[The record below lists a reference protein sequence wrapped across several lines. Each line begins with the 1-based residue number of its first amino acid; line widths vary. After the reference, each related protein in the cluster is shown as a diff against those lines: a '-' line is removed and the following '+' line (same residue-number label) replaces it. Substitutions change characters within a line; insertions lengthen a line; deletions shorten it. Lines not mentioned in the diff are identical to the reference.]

1 MRIPAHVGWPAVIIG
16 ALALHVVVSLVTVW
30 VATSNPSYAVEENY
44 YQKAIHW
51 DDKRAQDGR
60 NIALG
65 WKIAFDVVRS
75 ETAGQPATL
84 ELRLTDR
91 SENPLPAAG
100 VAVEAFHNTR
110 AGEILR
116 ARMVT
121 GHDGRCSAPLAV
133 HRTGVWEFRF
143 VVERGA
149 DRFTHTETRYL
160 PLTSRH
166 DD

>member
-30 VATSNPSYAVEENY
+30 IATSNPSYAVEENY

-65 WKIAFDVVRS
+65 WQMTFDVAHS

-84 ELRLTDR
+84 ELRLTDH
-91 SENPLPAAG
+91 SGNPLPAAR
-100 VAVEAFHNTR
+100 VAVETFHNTR
-110 AGEILR
+110 AGEVLR

-121 GHDGRCSAPLAV
+121 DDNGGCSAPLPME
-133 HRTGVWEFRF
+133 RTGVWEFRF
-143 VVERGA
+143 TVDHGA
-149 DRFTHTETRYL
+149 DRFTYTETRYL
-160 PLTSRH
+160 PLTPTREE
-166 DD
+166 